1 MENIRQKKKPCE
13 EKEIFAPK
21 MAAEN
26 AFTKR
31 DYHFKILILNF
42 KIQQKVRL
50 NVYKKTLFEWKKSQ
64 KIKIIGFFKKITY
77 VYCTF
82 CYILNFKIWLL

>member
-31 DYHFKILILNF
+31 DYHFKIRILNF

-50 NVYKKTLFEWKKSQ
+50 NVYKKTLFEWKKA
-64 KIKIIGFFKKITY
+64 KK
-77 VYCTF
+77 
-82 CYILNFKIWLL
+82 LKLLDSLRKLHMFIALFVIS